1 MISDGSF
8 GQAPSSVRRQPVDA
22 ARRASASSTAAVLL
36 TAQQLSDRCCAATQ
50 LYADLAAVGATAP
63 SSSTAP
69 RPATA
74 ASIAARPPLRRSVA
88 AARRKWLPRALG
100 RSENFRHRCC
110 ATTSCPGAR
119 FSGIHG
125 LRSPRR
131 LVDRC
136 AQLRS
141 RPPSHLPSSTLL
153 RRQLRLRRSAAQP
166 VAQYATAAP
175 TRDENGYCADW

>member
-1 MISDGSF
+1 MISDRSF
-8 GQAPSSVRRQPVDA
+8 GQAPSSVRRQPVGA

-36 TAQQLSDRCCAATQ
+36 TAQQ

-74 ASIAARPPLRRSVA
+74 ASMAARPPLRRSVA

-100 RSENFRHRCC
+100 RSEHFRQRCP

-141 RPPSHLPSSTLL
+141 CPPTPLPSSTLL

-166 VAQYATAAP
+166 VAQSATAAP
-175 TRDENGYCADW
+175 TRDENGYCADS